1 MKKTLLTFSVFLAV
15 VCCTLAFAANSEGR
29 WPLFE
34 NKGVTTQN
42 EKSNAQIT
50 TPSAQVST
58 SLENKFSQEEI
69 TRVFSR
75 CAESSRVQNGV
86 IKLAA
91 ENDSTKTEEL
101 TVIDLWG
108 NAPMIFP
115 LNDDGIYDENTNTI
129 TFPGSEEQTNQIF
142 AGTNESGSN
151 YYWYAVANTNYVFSG
166 TLTSECEANVY
177 PGIVYRNTSEGQL
190 YVSANT
196 VVTLNEEN
204 NYTADFEVMSNT
216 ISAGSPLMVVFFV
229 DGVSASSVDEEGASY
244 PTITSTNN
252 RFYYTVDAK
261 RAEKWTSENTIAG
274 LGFENLDKES
284 CYTVLC
290 NDGVTTLGLYYD
302 GNLYITGINTSAQEV
317 SLPNAVLINDNL
329 CQIHSLGYYGEMDWS
344 GAVSMTTLNM
354 SSVSYVYINAISASI
369 TDLYIGANCSF
380 DGYGDYSNVY
390 LHIPYGESHDNYS
403 WNGFKRVLV
412 GEEQSYYPVSNNA
425 NWVIAGENEGE
436 YFGISLISGYYRVI
450 EIFTEGDSINLPIAT
465 PAAGGNYYIRYM
477 GSDDEYNYGTLCKSA
492 PNLKS
497 VTVPATYT
505 NVRTSWNNNP
515 ITDLHMLGDV
525 PSTYWSLTSKMNV
538 YVANQSYFSN
548 YENNSNWNSASIIPE
563 GWEFEW
569 MTINVERKGEFAQT
583 YIEMTDANW
592 ALGMYVKI
600 TGTLNTTDLQNISNL
615 TSLRKLDLSEA
626 EFASLPNSFLE
637 SKSNLMEV
645 YLPDHLTS
653 IPQYAFR
660 FCSALS
666 LVSAPGV
673 TSIGSNAFYNC
684 SKLSD
689 FDISKVGVINQNA
702 FYDCSQFNPT
712 DLSSVYS
719 IGSSAFYNTAI
730 REAVIPDGVSTINS
744 AVFSN
749 CTRLSKVTLP
759 NTITSIGNNAFN
771 QCTALATINLPEGIT
786 SIGYDAFNNCTRIPE
801 ITLPSTLQSISYDI
815 FDGCSS
821 LTTVKCKAI
830 VPPTTNGDFTY
841 GVDLNHCSLYVAPFA
856 IDAYRAAADWSN
868 FYIMKPLNEPV
879 KNIYINRPMTFDLL
893 SEDNAVLQENPN
905 MTLDY
910 GTSSSYYYDNV
921 GQLSASGD
929 GTLSAGIFTIYHSFA
944 RRQSPST
951 TDYRTTLVNNAENMR
966 ADSVVCSISFE
977 KNRWHFISFQY
988 DVQMSDIFGLNNTD
1002 FVIRKYNSANRA
1014 MGDGTTSN
1022 WEAVPSDG
1030 VLEAGKGYII
1040 QAANNTT
1047 NENGNSRLAVVRFPS
1062 RNTVTKNKL
1071 FTSNN
1076 VIVPLEEYPAEF
1088 AHNRSWNLVGNPYP
1102 CYYDMHYLMDDFT
1115 TPIVLWRGTS
1125 YQAYSPIDDDIILR
1139 PNEAF
1144 FVQRPLDAEQMVFG
1158 VEGRMHY
1165 SEAIYATE
1173 YNNSTPGIYYALTRS
1188 ASDNQRSVFNFNI
1201 EGCGNNDRARVV
1213 LNEDASMEY
1222 EINRDASKF
1231 FAESC
1236 QGVEIYVDGDIKY
1249 DICERPLESGVVS
1262 LGTRIASDG
1271 VYSISLNGKNMEGW
1285 SVVLTDA
1292 KTGVSVNLMESAY
1305 EFDAEAGTDASR
1317 FLITFKAPGQSSI
1330 DEVFTSANNEIVRIV
1345 NISGINVYEGTLDNF
1360 TKSAPTGVYI
1370 VVTEDKTFKI
1380 VVK

>member
-1 MKKTLLTFSVFLAV
+1 MKKTLLTLSVFLAV
-15 VCCTLAFAANSEGR
+15 ICCTLAYAATRQGSLALFDNS
-29 WPLFE
+29 
-34 NKGVTTQN
+34 
-42 EKSNAQIT
+42 S
-50 TPSAQVST
+50 VST
-58 SLENKFSQEEI
+58 SETKSTTVENERNTSGHTPMHGMQINQEALHRATSRVSTPEAKM
-69 TRVFSR
+69 TRK
-75 CAESSRVQNGV
+75 AASSRQSNVEEV
-86 IKLAA
+86 I
-91 ENDSTKTEEL
+91 
-101 TVIDLWG
+101 VDLW
-108 NAPMIFP
+108 NTATQIYPI
-115 LNDDGIYDENTNTI
+115 NDGGSFDASTNTLS
-129 TFPGSEEQTNQIF
+129 FYGSSESTNQIF
-142 AGTNESGSN
+142 TNLNENGN
-151 YYWYAVANTNYVFSG
+151 YGWYAIGGQTYQFTG
-166 TLTSECEANVY
+166 TLTSNSDATVFPCIVYHNGNGLYIANNITVILNEANGYTSDFNVRASGIQDGY
-177 PGIVYRNTSEGQL
+177 PIMVAFLVENSSSE
-190 YVSANT
+190 T
-196 VVTLNEEN
+196 
-204 NYTADFEVMSNT
+204 
-216 ISAGSPLMVVFFV
+216 
-229 DGVSASSVDEEGASY
+229 
-244 PTITSTNN
+244 TITSTNN
-252 RFYYTVDAK
+252 QFYYSYETTIAQ
-261 RAEKWTSENTIAG
+261 EWTSENDLPG
-274 LGFENLDKES
+274 LGLNGFS
-284 CYTVLC
+284 YGTYTVTC
-290 NDGVTTLGLYYD
+290 ADGVTTLGLFYN
-302 GNLYITGINTSAQEV
+302 GSLYVTGINTLAAEV
-317 SLPNAVLINDNL
+317 TLPTNITIGEDIK
-329 CQIHSLGYYGEMDWS
+329 QIDYFGYNNKMDWS
-344 GAVSMTTLNM
+344 GAPNLTTLDM
-354 SSVSYVYINAISASI
+354 SSAYRLYASFTGSAI
-369 TDLYIGANCSF
+369 TDLFIGANCDFYTNPS
-380 DGYGDYSNVY
+380 GVEEMY
-390 LHIPYGESHDNYS
+390 LHIPYGATRSNYTYY
-403 WNGFKRVLV
+403 GFKRVLV
-412 GEEQSYYPVSNNA
+412 GDEQPNYPIASNSD
-425 NWVIAGENEGE
+425 WVIAGEEDGV
-436 YFGISLISGYYRVI
+436 YFGISTYNGYYDI
-450 EIFTEGDSINLPIAT
+450 TEIFTEKESIELPVAT
-465 PAAGGNYYIRYM
+465 PADGGMYYIRYFGND
-477 GSDDEYNYGTLCKSA
+477 GSYGGVLCQNASS
-492 PNLKS
+492 LKS
-497 VTVPATYT
+497 VTIPQSYSNLRVNWSY
-505 NVRTSWNNNP
+505 NP
-515 ITDLHMLGDV
+515 IVDLHMQGDV
-525 PSTYWSLTSKMNV
+525 PNTNWNLTSNMTV
-538 YVANQSYFSN
+538 YVGNQSYYTN
-548 YENNSNWNSASIIPE
+548 YENNSSWNRAAIVPE

-569 MTINVERKGEFAQT
+569 MTVNVGRKGEFAQT

-600 TGTLNTTDLQNISNL
+600 TGTLNTTDLQNINNL

-626 EFASLPNSFLE
+626 EFTSLPNSFLE
-637 SKSNLMEV
+637 NKSTLMEV
-645 YLPDHLTS
+645 YLPEYLMY
-653 IPQYAFR
+653 IPEYAFMY
-660 FCSALS
+660 CSALS

-673 TSIGSNAFYNC
+673 TSIGNNAFYNC

-689 FDISKVGVINQNA
+689 FDLSKVRTINQNA
-702 FYDCSQFNPT
+702 FYGCSQFNPT
-712 DLSSVYS
+712 DLTSVYS

-730 REAVIPDGVSTINS
+730 REVVIPEGVSTINS
-744 AVFSN
+744 SVFSN

-759 NTITSIGNNAFN
+759 NTITSIGYYAFN
-771 QCTALATINLPEGIT
+771 QCTALSTINLPEGIT
-786 SIGYDAFNNCTRIPE
+786 SIGYGAFNNCVRLPE
-801 ITLPSTLQSISYDI
+801 IILPSTLQSIGYDI

-821 LTTVKCKAI
+821 LTSVKCKAI

-841 GVDLNHCSLYVAPFA
+841 GVDLNHCTLYIAPFA

-910 GTSSSYYYDNV
+910 GSSSSYYYDNV

-929 GTLSAGIFTIYHSFA
+929 GTLSAGIFTIYHSFG

-988 DVQMSDIFGLNNTD
+988 DVQMSDIYGLNNTD
-1002 FVIRKYNSANRA
+1002 FVIRQYNSINRA
-1014 MGDGTTSN
+1014 TGDGTTSN
-1022 WEAVPSDG
+1022 WETVPSDG

-1125 YQAYSPIDDDIILR
+1125 YQAYSPVDDDIILR

-1165 SEAIYATE
+1165 SEAMYATE
-1173 YNNSTPGIYYALTRS
+1173 YNNSTPGIYYAPARS

-1201 EGCGNNDRARVV
+1201 EGCGNNDRTRIVM
-1213 LNEDASMEY
+1213 NEDASMAY

-1231 FAESC
+1231 FAESA
-1236 QGVEIYVDGDIKY
+1236 QGVEIFVDGDVKY
-1249 DICERPLESGVVS
+1249 DICERPFASGVAT

-1271 VYSISLNGKNMEGW
+1271 VYSISLNGRNMEGW
-1285 SVVLTDA
+1285 AVVLTDT
-1292 KTGVSVNLMESAY
+1292 KTGASVNLMESAY

-1330 DEVFTSANNEIVRIV
+1330 DEVFTSANNGIVRIV
-1345 NISGINVYEGTLDNF
+1345 NVSGINVYEGTLDNF

-1370 VVTEDKTFKI
+1370 VVTDDKTFKI